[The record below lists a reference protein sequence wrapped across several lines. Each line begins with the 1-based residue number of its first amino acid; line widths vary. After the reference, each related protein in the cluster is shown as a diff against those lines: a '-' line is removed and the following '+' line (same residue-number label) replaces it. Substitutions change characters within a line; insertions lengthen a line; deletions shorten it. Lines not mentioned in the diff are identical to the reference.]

1 MTRIFCVCFGG
12 LSFALTTAA
21 SPGSV
26 VADDIVLTNRMHHLR
41 QMEPREWSTFP
52 ETAEATKLE
61 LKFEAKAAARERC
74 LSLRQQ
80 NVKENWTI
88 SLNGEQLGKLHI
100 NEIDMRVYYE
110 VEFDL
115 VKDGENTLTIE
126 CPRSRKSD
134 DIRVGD
140 ITLLAQTKRSLL
152 QTTTLEVAVAEVI
165 LKPHLVSKS
174 KENDRT
180 IVTSAPSYVSIKER
194 SDEFKNTIDSLTGK
208 VNSGVSVNY
217 LTSKEH
223 LRPIKMQNP
232 GIQIPSRI
240 TILNSDGSL
249 QECLAES
256 SKQVAFRPG
265 TVYASDRPVRISL
278 PAGNYRIVV
287 GRGFEY
293 SLAEE
298 QVRLAEGDKKKL
310 ALSIKREVDTEG
322 WIACDTHV
330 HTRTHSGHGDST
342 VQERMVTLAGE
353 GIELPIATDHNVHID
368 HRPFAKEAG
377 VDRYFT
383 PVIGN
388 EVTTTIGHFNVFPV
402 KPGAE
407 LPNHKLTDWDE
418 IANSINQVDGVKVV
432 ILNHARDIHSNV
444 RPFGPALFND
454 AVGENIKGWRFRA
467 NAMETANSSANQTDI
482 MQLFRDWMTMLNRG
496 HNITPVGC
504 SDSHDVSR
512 HFVGQGRTYVRCDD
526 RDPGNIDVEQAVD
539 NFVQGRV
546 TVSYGLLTN
555 LKVND
560 RYGSGE
566 LARIGGDTVKIT
578 VQVQGPHWTTAS
590 RVQLFAN
597 GTVIRETTNPARDN
611 SAPAKKLDWKTEWT
625 IPRPDHDVHLVA
637 IATGPGITGPYWK
650 TALPY
655 QPTSPDFEPTSLGCS
670 GAVWLDVDGDGRRSS
685 ARDYA
690 EFVVGLSEGKLESIL
705 KKLSTYDEATAAQAA
720 FVIHRQSGL
729 DKQNPFLSG
738 DTQTAV
744 RRAVPHVRDGIQ
756 KYVDAWRR
764 NQIAA
769 AR

>member
-1 MTRIFCVCFGG
+1 MTRSLCVFFAVLG
-12 LSFALTTAA
+12 LALTSAT
-21 SPGSV
+21 SSSSV
-26 VADDIVLTNRMHHLR
+26 IADDIVLTTRMHHLR

-52 ETAEATKLE
+52 EKAEATKLE

-80 NVKENWTI
+80 DVKDNWTI
-88 SLNGEQLGKLHI
+88 SLNGDSLGKLHI

-110 VEFDL
+110 VGFDI

-126 CPRSRKSD
+126 CPKGRKAD
-134 DIRVGD
+134 DIRVGE
-140 ITLLAQTKRSLL
+140 ITLLDRKKETELRGGTLAISVMERRPLRRSDPMLDQIKNWYDEHKDRLTTEKL
-152 QTTTLEVAVAEVI
+152 QAGL
-165 LKPHLVSKS
+165 
-174 KENDRT
+174 
-180 IVTSAPSYVSIKER
+180 ER
-194 SDEFKNTIDSLTGK
+194 SIDTILGNTAT
-208 VNSGVSVNY
+208 V
-217 LTSKEH
+217 
-223 LRPIKMQNP
+223 RAPC
-232 GIQIPSRI
+232 RI
-240 TILNSDGSL
+240 TIIDSVGSL
-249 QECLAES
+249 QECIAEYDGPIA
-256 SKQVAFRPG
+256 VRPG
-265 TVYASDRPVRISL
+265 TVYASNGLVKIALPV
-278 PAGNYRIVV
+278 GKYQVMV

-293 SLAEE
+293 SLKKEMVD
-298 QVRLAEGDKKKL
+298 VRKDDGQY
-310 ALSIKREVDTEG
+310 LSFTLDREVDTTG
-322 WIACDTHV
+322 WVACDTHV

-368 HRPFAKEAG
+368 HRSFAKEAG

-388 EVTTTIGHFNVFPV
+388 EVTTKIGHFNVFPV
-402 KPGAE
+402 EPGAE

-418 IANSINQVDGVKVV
+418 IADSINQVDGVKVV

-482 MQLFRDWMTMLNRG
+482 MQMFRDWMTMLNRG

-512 HFVGQGRTYVRCDD
+512 HFVGQGRTYIRCDD

-539 NFVQGRV
+539 SFVQGRV
-546 TVSYGLLTN
+546 IVSYGLLTN
-555 LKVND
+555 LTVND

-566 LARIGGDTVKIT
+566 LARVGGDTVK
-578 VQVQGPHWTTAS
+578 VNVRVQGPHWTTAS

-597 GTVIRETTNPARDN
+597 GTVIREATMPANDD
-611 SAPAKKLDWKTEWT
+611 SAPAKKLDWKTEWI
-625 IPRPDHDVHLVA
+625 IPRPNHDVHLVA
-637 IATGPGITGPYWK
+637 IATGPGITSPHWK

-690 EFVVGLSEGKLESIL
+690 EFAVGSAAGKLDAVLENL
-705 KKLSTYDEATAAQAA
+705 KTYDEATAAQAA
-720 FVIHRQSGL
+720 FVVHRQSGL
-729 DKQNPFLSG
+729 GKQPPLLSSEAQA
-738 DTQTAV
+738 TV
-744 RRAVPHVRDGIQ
+744 RKTEPHVRKGIQ
-756 KYVDAWRR
+756 KYLDAWRR

-769 AR
+769 SE

>member
-1 MTRIFCVCFGG
+1 MTRSLCVFFAG
-12 LSFALTTAA
+12 LGFALTIADSS
-21 SPGSV
+21 SPAF
-26 VADDIVLTNRMHHLR
+26 ADDIVVTNRMHHLR

-52 ETAEATKLE
+52 EKAEAARLE
-61 LKFEAKAAARERC
+61 LKFEAKAIAGEGC

-80 NVKENWTI
+80 NIKEIWTI
-88 SLNGEQLGKLHI
+88 SLNGKSLGKLHRDE
-100 NEIDMRVYYE
+100 NDMQVYYE
-110 VEFDL
+110 VGDGI

-126 CPRSRKSD
+126 CPKGRKAD
-134 DIRVGD
+134 DIRVGE
-140 ITLLAQTKRSLL
+140 ISLHETSKTRILAQATFD
-152 QTTTLEVAVAEVI
+152 VAV
-165 LKPHLVSKS
+165 VSS
-174 KENDRT
+174 PGN
-180 IVTSAPSYVSIKER
+180 AP
-194 SDEFKNTIDSLTGK
+194 T
-208 VNSGVSVNY
+208 
-217 LTSKEH
+217 
-223 LRPIKMQNP
+223 PA
-232 GIQIPSRI
+232 RI
-240 TILNSDGSL
+240 TVLNEQGSL
-249 QECLAES
+249 QECLTES
-256 SKQVAFRPG
+256 KGELAVRPG
-265 TVYASDRPVRISL
+265 TIYTAGQPVTISL
-278 PAGNYRIVV
+278 PAGDYRVLA

-293 SLAEE
+293 SLAQEKLS
-298 QVRLAEGDKKKL
+298 VRESSSVNLQ
-310 ALSIKREVDTEG
+310 LSIERQVDTTG
-322 WIACDTHV
+322 FVACDTHV
-330 HTRTHSGHGDST
+330 HTLTHSGHGDST

-368 HRPFAKEAG
+368 HRPFAIEAG

-388 EVTTTIGHFNVFPV
+388 EVTTKIGHFNIFPV
-402 KPGAE
+402 KAGAE

-418 IANSINQVDGVKVV
+418 IADSINQVDGVKVV

-482 MQLFRDWMTMLNRG
+482 MQMFRDWMTMLNRG

-512 HFVGQGRTYVRCDD
+512 HFVGQGRTYIRCDD
-526 RDPGNIDVEQAVD
+526 RDPGSIDIEQAVD
-539 NFVQGRV
+539 SFVQGRV

-566 LARIGGDTVKIT
+566 LARVGGDTVK
-578 VQVQGPHWTTAS
+578 VNVRVQGPHWTTAS

-597 GTVIRETTNPARDN
+597 GTVIRETKMPASDD

-655 QPTSPDFEPTSLGCS
+655 QPTSADFKPTSLGCS
-670 GAVWLDVDGDGRRSS
+670 GAVWLDVDGDGRQST

-690 EFVVGLSEGKLESIL
+690 EFAVGLSEGKIASIL

-738 DTQTAV
+738 DVQTAV
-744 RRAVPHVRDGIQ
+744 RRAVPHVQDGIQ

>member
-1 MTRIFCVCFGG
+1 MTRSLCAFFAG
-12 LSFALTTAA
+12 LGFVLTTA
-21 SPGSV
+21 SSSSSV

-52 ETAEATKLE
+52 EKAEATKLE
-61 LKFEAKAAARERC
+61 LKFEAKAAASERC

-80 NVKENWTI
+80 DVKETWTI
-88 SLNGEQLGKLHI
+88 SLNGELLGKLHI

-110 VEFDL
+110 VGFDM

-126 CPRSRKSD
+126 CPKGRKPD
-134 DIRVGD
+134 DIRVGE
-140 ITLLAQTKRSLL
+140 ISLLDQTKADLL
-152 QTTTLEVAVAEVI
+152 RGATVELTVTEPVHAPVLTLP
-165 LKPHLVSKS
+165 K
-174 KENDRT
+174 D
-180 IVTSAPSYVSIKER
+180 
-194 SDEFKNTIDSLTGK
+194 D
-208 VNSGVSVNY
+208 
-217 LTSKEH
+217 
-223 LRPIKMQNP
+223 
-232 GIQIPSRI
+232 IPVPCRV

-249 QECLAES
+249 QECVAES
-256 SKQVAFRPG
+256 EKQVAFRPG
-265 TVYASDRPVRISL
+265 TVYAANRPVRILL
-278 PAGNYRIVV
+278 PAGEYRVLI

-293 SLAEE
+293 SLAERK
-298 QVRLAEGDKKKL
+298 VSVPEGSTQEL
-310 ALSIKREVDTEG
+310 PVSIDREVDTDG
-322 WIACDTHV
+322 WVACDTHV

-388 EVTTTIGHFNVFPV
+388 EVTTKIGHFNIFPV

-418 IANSINQVDGVKVV
+418 IADSINQVDGVKVV

-454 AVGENIKGWRFRA
+454 TVGENIKGWRFRA

-482 MQLFRDWMTMLNRG
+482 MQMFRDWMTMLNRG
-496 HNITPVGC
+496 MNITPVGC

-512 HFVGQGRTYVRCDD
+512 HFVGQGRTYIRCDD

-539 NFVQGRV
+539 SFVQGRV
-546 TVSYGLLTN
+546 MVSYGLLTN
-555 LKVND
+555 LTVND

-566 LARIGGDTVKIT
+566 MARVGGNTVK
-578 VQVQGPHWTTAS
+578 VNVRVQGPHWTTAS

-597 GTVIRETTNPARDN
+597 GTVIREATMPANDD
-611 SAPAKKLDWKTEWT
+611 SAPAKKLDWKTEWI
-625 IPRPDHDVHLVA
+625 IPRPNHDIHLVA

-690 EFVVGLSEGKLESIL
+690 EFAVGSSGGNIDAIVEKL
-705 KKLSTYDEATAAQAA
+705 KRYDESTAAQAA
-720 FVIHRQSGL
+720 FVFHRQAGL
-729 DKQNPFLSG
+729 EKQNPFLSG
-738 DTQTAV
+738 DAQAAV
-744 RRAVPHVRDGIQ
+744 RKAEPHVRNGIQ

-769 AR
+769 VE

>member
-1 MTRIFCVCFGG
+1 GTV
-12 LSFALTTAA
+12 L
-21 SPGSV
+21 SV
-26 VADDIVLTNRMHHLR
+26 VSPSGQLLADDIVITNQMHHLR

-52 ETAEATKLE
+52 EKAEATKLE
-61 LKFEAKAAARERC
+61 LKFEAKAEARERC

-80 NVKENWTI
+80 DVKETWTI
-88 SLNGEQLGKLHI
+88 SLNGEPLGKLHI

-110 VEFDL
+110 VGFDL
-115 VKDGENTLTIE
+115 MKAGENTLTIE
-126 CPRSRKSD
+126 CLKGRKPD
-134 DIRVGD
+134 DIRVGE
-140 ITLLAQTKRSLL
+140 ITLLDRKKRGLL
-152 QTTTLEVAVAEVI
+152 REATIELSVTEPLSDSIPFWQLHRDDVELEPKKMSRGRNLVPIPKQLQSFAVLSALQWRQI
-165 LKPHLVSKS
+165 GISNLV
-174 KENDRT
+174 RAR
-180 IVTSAPSYVSIKER
+180 VPC
-194 SDEFKNTIDSLTGK
+194 
-208 VNSGVSVNY
+208 
-217 LTSKEH
+217 
-223 LRPIKMQNP
+223 
-232 GIQIPSRI
+232 RI

-249 QECLAES
+249 QECVAES
-256 SKQVAFRPG
+256 EKQVAFRPG
-265 TVYASDRPVRISL
+265 TVYASNRPVKILL
-278 PAGNYRIVV
+278 PAGEYRVLI

-293 SLAEE
+293 SLAER
-298 QVRLAEGDKKKL
+298 QVSVPEGSTQKL
-310 ALSIKREVDTEG
+310 AVSIDREVDTEG
-322 WIACDTHV
+322 WVACDTHV
-330 HTRTHSGHGDST
+330 HTLTHSGHGDST

-388 EVTTTIGHFNVFPV
+388 EVTTKIGHFNIFPV
-402 KPGAE
+402 KPGAN

-418 IANSINQVDGVKVV
+418 IADSINQVDGVKVV

-482 MQLFRDWMTMLNRG
+482 MQMFRDWMTMLNRG
-496 HNITPVGC
+496 HKITPVGC

-512 HFVGQGRTYVRCDD
+512 HFVGQGRTYIRCDD

-539 NFVQGRV
+539 SFVQGRV
-546 TVSYGLLTN
+546 MVSYGLLTT
-555 LKVND
+555 LTVND

-566 LARIGGDTVKIT
+566 MARVSGDTVK
-578 VQVQGPHWTTAS
+578 VNVRVQGPHWTTAS
-590 RVQLFAN
+590 KVQLFAN
-597 GTVIRETTNPARDN
+597 GTVIRESKMPANDD
-611 SAPAKKLDWKTEWT
+611 SAPAKRLDWKTEWI
-625 IPRPDHDVHLVA
+625 IPRPNHDAHLVA
-637 IATGPGITGPYWK
+637 IATGPGITGPHWK

-690 EFVVGLSEGKLESIL
+690 EFAVGSSGGNIEAIVEEL
-705 KKLSTYDEATAAQAA
+705 KTYDEATAAQAA
-720 FVIHRQSGL
+720 FVFHRQTGL
-729 DKQNPFLSG
+729 EKQNPFLSG
-738 DTQTAV
+738 DVQAAV
-744 RRAVPHVRDGIQ
+744 RKAAPHVQDGIQ

-769 AR
+769 AE

>member
-1 MTRIFCVCFGG
+1 MERRPLRHSDTMLDQIKNWQEKHKDR
-12 LSFALTTAA
+12 LSA
-21 SPGSV
+21 
-26 VADDIVLTNRMHHLR
+26 
-41 QMEPREWSTFP
+41 
-52 ETAEATKLE
+52 
-61 LKFEAKAAARERC
+61 
-74 LSLRQQ
+74 
-80 NVKENWTI
+80 
-88 SLNGEQLGKLHI
+88 EQLQAGLEKGVHAIL
-100 NEIDMRVYYE
+100 
-110 VEFDL
+110 
-115 VKDGENTLTIE
+115 G
-126 CPRSRKSD
+126 S
-134 DIRVGD
+134 
-140 ITLLAQTKRSLL
+140 A
-152 QTTTLEVAVAEVI
+152 TTLRAPCRV
-165 LKPHLVSKS
+165 
-174 KENDRT
+174 T
-180 IVTSAPSYVSIKER
+180 II
-194 SDEFKNTIDSLTGK
+194 
-208 VNSGVSVNY
+208 NS
-217 LTSKEH
+217 E
-223 LRPIKMQNP
+223 
-232 GIQIPSRI
+232 
-240 TILNSDGSL
+240 GSL
-249 QECLAES
+249 QECLAENEGPLA
-256 SKQVAFRPG
+256 VRPG
-265 TVYASDRPVRISL
+265 TVYTSNGLVKIVVP
-278 PAGNYRIVV
+278 PGKYRVLV

-293 SLAEE
+293 SLEE
-298 QVRLAEGDKKKL
+298 KL
-310 ALSIKREVDTEG
+310 VDADQDDGEYILYTLTREVDTVG
-322 WIACDTHV
+322 WVACDTHV

-388 EVTTTIGHFNVFPV
+388 EVTTKIGHFNVFPV

-418 IANSINQVDGVKVV
+418 IADSINQVDGVKVV

-482 MQLFRDWMTMLNRG
+482 MQMFRDWMTMLNRG
-496 HNITPVGC
+496 MNITPVGC

-512 HFVGQGRTYVRCDD
+512 HFVGQGRTYIRCDD

-539 NFVQGRV
+539 SFVQGRV
-546 TVSYGLLTN
+546 MVSYGLLTN
-555 LKVND
+555 LTVND

-566 LARIGGDTVKIT
+566 LARVGGDTVK
-578 VQVQGPHWTTAS
+578 VNVRVQGPHWTTAS

-597 GTVIRETTNPARDN
+597 GTVIREATMPANDD
-611 SAPAKKLDWKTEWT
+611 SAPAKKLDWKTEWI
-625 IPRPDHDVHLVA
+625 IPRANHDVHLVA

-690 EFVVGLSEGKLESIL
+690 EFAVGSATGKLDAVLENL
-705 KKLSTYDEATAAQAA
+705 KSYDEATAAQAA
-720 FVIHRQSGL
+720 FVVHRQSGL

-738 DTQTAV
+738 DAQAAV
-744 RRAVPHVRDGIQ
+744 RKAEPHVRNGIQ

-769 AR
+769 AE

>member
-1 MTRIFCVCFGG
+1 MTRSLCALFAG
-12 LSFALTTAA
+12 LSLALTIAA

-52 ETAEATKLE
+52 EKAEATKLE
-61 LKFEAKAAARERC
+61 LKFDAKAAARERC

-80 NVKENWTI
+80 DVKDNWTI
-88 SLNGEQLGKLHI
+88 SLNGESLGKLHI
-100 NEIDMRVYYE
+100 NEIDMQVYYE
-110 VEFDL
+110 VGFDL

-126 CPRSRKSD
+126 CPRGRKAD
-134 DIRVGD
+134 DIRVGE
-140 ITLLAQTKRSLL
+140 ISLHETSKTRILAQATFDVTVVS
-152 QTTTLEVAVAEVI
+152 TPGNI
-165 LKPHLVSKS
+165 LTP
-174 KENDRT
+174 
-180 IVTSAPSYVSIKER
+180 A
-194 SDEFKNTIDSLTGK
+194 
-208 VNSGVSVNY
+208 
-217 LTSKEH
+217 
-223 LRPIKMQNP
+223 
-232 GIQIPSRI
+232 RI
-240 TILNSDGSL
+240 TILNERGSR
-249 QECLAES
+249 QECHTESKGELA
-256 SKQVAFRPG
+256 VRPG
-265 TVYASDRPVRISL
+265 TIYTAGHPVTISL
-278 PAGNYRIVV
+278 PAGDYRVLA

-293 SLAEE
+293 SLAQEKIS
-298 QVRLAEGDKKKL
+298 VRESGPVNLQ
-310 ALSIKREVDTEG
+310 LSIERQVDTTG
-322 WIACDTHV
+322 FVACDTHV
-330 HTRTHSGHGDST
+330 HTLTHSGHGDST

-353 GIELPIATDHNVHID
+353 GIELPVATDHNVHID

-388 EVTTTIGHFNVFPV
+388 EVTTKIGHFNVFPV

-418 IANSINQVDGVKVV
+418 IADSINQVDGVKVV

-444 RPFGPALFND
+444 RPFGPVLFND

-482 MQLFRDWMTMLNRG
+482 MQMFRDWMTMLNRG

-512 HFVGQGRTYVRCDD
+512 HFVGQGRTYIRCDD

-539 NFVQGRV
+539 SFVKGRV
-546 TVSYGLLTN
+546 MVSYGLLIN

-566 LARIGGDTVKIT
+566 MARVGGDTVK
-578 VQVQGPHWTTAS
+578 VNVRVQGPHWTSAS

-597 GTVIRETTNPARDN
+597 GKMIRETTMPVNDD
-611 SAPAKKLDWKTEWT
+611 SAPSKRLDRKTEWI
-625 IPRPDHDVHLVA
+625 IPRPNHDVHLVA
-637 IATGPGITGPYWK
+637 IATGPGITGPFWK

-690 EFVVGLSEGKLESIL
+690 EFAVGAATGKLDAVLENL
-705 KKLSTYDEATAAQAA
+705 KTYDEATSAQAA
-720 FVIHRQSGL
+720 FVVHRQSGL
-729 DKQNPFLSG
+729 GKQPPFLS
-738 DTQTAV
+738 DDAQVTIRNTE
-744 RRAVPHVRDGIQ
+744 PHVRKGIQ
-756 KYVDAWRR
+756 NYLDAWRR
-764 NQIAA
+764 NQIAGA
-769 AR
+769 G

>member
-1 MTRIFCVCFGG
+1 MTRTLCAFFAILG
-12 LSFALTTAA
+12 FALNVIIPTETLR
-21 SPGSV
+21 
-26 VADDIVLTNRMHHLR
+26 ADDIVITSQMHHLR

-52 ETAEATKLE
+52 EKAEATKLE

-80 NVKENWTI
+80 DVKDNWTI
-88 SLNGEQLGKLHI
+88 SLNGEQLGKLHV

-110 VEFDL
+110 VGFDL

-126 CPRSRKSD
+126 CPKGRKPD
-134 DIRVGD
+134 DIRVGE
-140 ITLLAQTKRSLL
+140 ITLLSENKETVLRGGTLAISVMERRPLRRSDPMLDQIKNWYEEHKDRLTVGQL
-152 QTTTLEVAVAEVI
+152 QAGL
-165 LKPHLVSKS
+165 
-174 KENDRT
+174 
-180 IVTSAPSYVSIKER
+180 ER
-194 SDEFKNTIDSLTGK
+194 SIDAILGGQATA
-208 VNSGVSVNY
+208 
-217 LTSKEH
+217 
-223 LRPIKMQNP
+223 RAPC
-232 GIQIPSRI
+232 RI
-240 TILNSDGSL
+240 TIIDSEGSL
-249 QECLAES
+249 QECIAEHEDPIA
-256 SKQVAFRPG
+256 VRPG
-265 TVYASDRPVRISL
+265 TVYASNGLVKIAVPV
-278 PAGNYRIVV
+278 GKYRVLV

-293 SLAEE
+293 SLEE
-298 QVRLAEGDKKKL
+298 KL
-310 ALSIKREVDTEG
+310 VNIRQNDGQYLLFNLKREVDTTG
-322 WIACDTHV
+322 WVACDTHV

-388 EVTTTIGHFNVFPV
+388 EVTTKIGHFNIFPV

-418 IANSINQVDGVKVV
+418 IADSINQVDGVKVV
-432 ILNHARDIHSNV
+432 ILNHARDVHSGV

-467 NAMETANSSANQTDI
+467 NAMETANSSANRTDV
-482 MQLFRDWMTMLNRG
+482 MLMFRDWMTMLNRG
-496 HNITPVGC
+496 LNITPVGC

-512 HFVGQGRTYVRCDD
+512 HFVGQGRTYIRCDD

-539 NFVQGRV
+539 SFVKGRV
-546 TVSYGLLTN
+546 MVSFGLLTQ
-555 LKVND
+555 LTVND

-566 LARIGGDTVKIT
+566 LARVGGDTVK
-578 VQVQGPHWTTAS
+578 VDVRVQGPHWTTAS

-597 GTVIRETTNPARDN
+597 GIVIREATMPAN
-611 SAPAKKLDWKTEWT
+611 EESAPAAKLDWKTEWI
-625 IPRPDHDVHLVA
+625 IPRPNHDVHLVA
-637 IATGPGITGPYWK
+637 IATGPGITGPHWK
-650 TALPY
+650 MALPY

-690 EFVVGLSEGKLESIL
+690 EFAIGSSDGKFDAVLNEL
-705 KKLSTYDEATAAQAA
+705 KSYDEATAAQAA
-720 FVIHRQSGL
+720 FVIHRQAGL
-729 DKQNPFLSG
+729 DKQPPFLGS
-738 DTQTAV
+738 DAQATIRKAE
-744 RRAVPHVRDGIQ
+744 PHVRNGIQ
-756 KYVDAWRR
+756 KYLDAWRR

-769 AR
+769 AE